1 MPPSPEPGGRVAV
14 VTGAARGLGAELAR
28 LLAARGMRVAL
39 LGREHATLAA
49 VAVTLRTESHVVEVD
64 VTDDAAMDG
73 AAEEVTRTLGA
84 PSVVIANAGVAE
96 GGPFETSDPVTWRR
110 VVEVNLVG
118 SAVTA
123 RAFLPGLRA
132 TGGYFLQV
140 ASTAAF
146 GAAPMMSAYC
156 ASKAGAEAF
165 ARSLRAE
172 VAHLG
177 VGVGVAYLHWTD
189 TDMVRDVDRHAVLR
203 ELRGHM
209 PAPARRVYP
218 VERVAS
224 WLVRGGGAAPR
235 LGLRPAVAPARPGR
249 AAVLPRRGGPALPPR
264 ASPAPGGAALRA
276 DRPAG
281 HGRSHRGEAARPL
294 RAPGNDPPGPRAS
307 GALNGAV
314 ESPPPRS
321 PSRVRPIRIRCGPV
335 GGRGGVGTVRTA
347 SGGTR
352 GTAVAL

>member
-1 MPPSPEPGGRVAV
+1 MHRSPEPRGRVV
-14 VTGAARGLGAELAR
+14 VITGAARGLGAGLAR

-39 LGREHATLAA
+39 LGREYSRLAA
-49 VAVTLRTESHVVEVD
+49 VAETLGTESHIVEVD
-64 VTDDAAMDG
+64 VTDDSGMER
-73 AAEEVTRTLGA
+73 AAEEVTRILGP

-96 GGPFETSDPVTWRR
+96 GGPFESSDPDTWRR

-118 SAVTA
+118 SAITA

-132 TGGYFLQV
+132 TRGYFLQV

-189 TDMVRDVDRHAVLR
+189 TDMVRDVDRHTVLR

-218 VERVAS
+218 VDQVAS
-224 WLVRGGGAAPR
+224 WLVRGIERRRASVYAPPWLRLAQAGRAFFPIAVDLLSRRELPR
-235 LGLRPAVAPARPGR
+235 LLRENSFEQTGLLGTGGHIEEKLIDRSAARAASRPGR
-249 AAVLPRRGGPALPPR
+249 R
-264 ASPAPGGAALRA
+264 
-276 DRPAG
+276 
-281 HGRSHRGEAARPL
+281 E
-294 RAPGNDPPGPRAS
+294 
-307 GALNGAV
+307 
-314 ESPPPRS
+314 
-321 PSRVRPIRIRCGPV
+321 
-335 GGRGGVGTVRTA
+335 
-347 SGGTR
+347 
-352 GTAVAL
+352 